1 MLTIDDY
8 IDRAKSANGLK
19 ADMALGRLLGVSH
32 GTISQM
38 RTKRIWPGDDLMVR
52 IAEAANM
59 DPEQA
64 LIDLNI
70 WRNEGPARA
79 IYERMARAAAAA
91 CLALFLI
98 FAGQPEPALANGYSE
113 NPSETLQGNS
123 IRYHRFKTLFRTVI
137 YRLFLRL
144 LDRPRYCPA

>member
-1 MLTIDDY
+1 MITVDEYL
-8 IDRAKSANGLK
+8 DRAKRHTGTQSDRQLSIF
-19 ADMALGRLLGVSH
+19 LGVVP
-32 GTISQM
+32 GTISQI
-38 RTKRIWPGDDLMVR
+38 RTKRTWPSDDLMLK
-52 IAEAANM
+52 IADAANM
-59 DPEQA
+59 DAEQA

-79 IYERMARAAAAA
+79 IYERLARAMTAA

-144 LDRPRYCPA
+144 FDRTRYCPA